1 MFKAYVKALTAHGGT
16 PWHHPALMQKHWDL
30 LLAERMLVETQMS
43 ADREVE
49 VAKELEAEARKIAN
63 EKLLACLFISMAD
76 KKQYWELKLKL
87 SNTFVFGGDD

>member
-1 MFKAYVKALTAHGGT
+1 
-16 PWHHPALMQKHWDL
+16 
-30 LLAERMLVETQMS
+30 MS

-87 SNTFVFGGDD
+87 SNTFVFGGGDYPKNLTEALSLLKNSKPSKKTGSNDKGSIED